1 MSETEANPDLRRAL
15 AGHAAVSLD
24 DLAARA
30 RVHGPIDCNPA
41 MVPPDMADGE
51 ALLADALEAMGVPVV
66 PSRAVRNRGLNAAL
80 TRLRRGS

>member
-1 MSETEANPDLRRAL
+1 MNPDLRRAL

-24 DLAARA
+24 DLAAHA
-30 RVHGPIDCNPA
+30 RTHGPIDCNPA

-51 ALLADALEAMGVPVV
+51 AMLADVLEAMGVPVT
-66 PSRAVRNRGLNAAL
+66 PSRAVRNRSLNAAL